1 MGGRFEMAAC
11 LYLCFVCVVSQNRM
25 ARISVRRVGTLGTRG
40 RDRTRDKE
48 AEGEFPVTIQD

>member
-1 MGGRFEMAAC
+1 
-11 LYLCFVCVVSQNRM
+11 M